1 MAILQFDPSFQFGCA
16 TAAFQIE
23 GATAADGR
31 TDSIWDTYCRV
42 SGAIHD
48 GDTAEVACD
57 HYNRLAED
65 VELMKALGMH
75 TYRFSIS
82 WPRVKPGDGPVNEK
96 GLAFYD
102 RLTDALLTAGIRPW
116 VTLYHWDLPQ
126 PIQDLGGWA
135 NRESAYRFTAY
146 AEAAYERLGDRIETW
161 TTLNEP
167 WCSSLLS
174 YAAGEHAPGHTS
186 PQEAIEAAHHLL
198 LAHGLAAKRLRQ
210 VSSELG
216 RKLTLGITLNL
227 TQVYPNDPKSEV
239 DQDAARRLDGLQNRL
254 FLDPIFKGEYP
265 ADVLA
270 DLHAAGYWVPMQE
283 YDLATISEPI
293 DVLGVNYYYTQA
305 VSGAKQ
311 AAADPADQTGL
322 VTHTDS
328 GRMRR
333 SPHVGSERVEIVS
346 RGHPVTE
353 MGWEVHPDGLR
364 ELLMRLAREYTRQ
377 ITMVITENG
386 AAAADVADADDF
398 VDDSTN
404 RLSYIRAHLAAVH
417 EAIEAG
423 APVSGYLVWS
433 LLDNFE
439 WSFGYSK
446 RFGIVRVN
454 YDTQTRTP
462 KASGL
467 WYRDVARSHQ
477 FEMPDEPVA
486 PWQ

>member
-1 MAILQFDPSFQFGCA
+1 MAFLQFDPDFEFGCA

-23 GATAADGR
+23 GASSVDGR

-42 SGAIHD
+42 PGAVLG
-48 GDTAEVACD
+48 GDTGEVACD
-57 HYNRLAED
+57 HYNRIDED
-65 VELMKALGMH
+65 VALMEALGMH

-82 WPRVKPGDGPVNEK
+82 WPRVKPDDGPINER

-102 RLTDALLTAGIRPW
+102 RLTDALLAAGIRPW

-126 PIQDLGGWA
+126 TLQDLGGWA
-135 NRESAYRFTAY
+135 DRESAYRFTAY
-146 AEAAYERLGDRIETW
+146 AEAVYERLGDRIETW

-186 PQEAIEAAHHLL
+186 PQEAIGAVHHLL
-198 LAHGLAAKRLRQ
+198 LAHGMATKRLRQ
-210 VSSELG
+210 IGSEL
-216 RKLTLGITLNL
+216 RRDLNLGITLNL
-227 TQVYPNDPKSEV
+227 TPVYPHDPKLEA
-239 DQDAARRLDGLQNRL
+239 DHDAARRLDGLQNRL
-254 FLDPIFKGEYP
+254 FLDPIFRGEYP
-265 ADVLA
+265 VDVL
-270 DLHAAGYWVPMQE
+270 DDWHAAGYRVPIQE
-283 YDLATISEPI
+283 YDLATISAPI
-293 DVLGVNYYYTQA
+293 DVLGVNYYTSQA

-311 AAADPADQTGL
+311 AVADPRDQTGL
-322 VTHTDS
+322 ATRTEA

-333 SPHVGSERVEIVS
+333 SPHVGSERVEIIS

-364 ELLMRLAREYTRQ
+364 DLLMRLTREYTRH

-398 VDDSTN
+398 VDDSAN
-404 RLSYIRAHLAAVH
+404 RLAYIRAHLAAVH
-417 EAIEAG
+417 EAIKDG

-439 WSFGYSK
+439 WAFGYSK

-454 YDTQTRTP
+454 YETQTRTP
-462 KASGL
+462 KASAL
-467 WYRDVARSHQ
+467 WYRDLALSHQ
-477 FEMPDEPVA
+477 MEVPDAPMS